1 MDVRSPI
8 GRVTSWVAA
17 SSAFRA
23 VGPKVVPPVD
33 RLLSRVTG
41 GRVVLSGSM
50 VPSLVLGTTGAR
62 SGQRRT
68 TPLACL
74 PEDDGSFLV
83 VGSNFGRASH
93 PAWTANL
100 RANPDAT
107 VTFKGRTTPVRARLL
122 DAGEKAAVWPRL
134 TEVWPNYDRY
144 TEVSGR
150 DLRVFRLV
158 PTAAGGRGGT

>member
-1 MDVRSPI
+1 VDVRSPI
-8 GRVTSWVAA
+8 GRATSWVAA

-23 VGPKVVPPVD
+23 IGPKVVPPVD
-33 RLLSRVTG
+33 RLLARLTG
-41 GRVVLSGSM
+41 GRVVLSGGM
-50 VPSLVLGTTGAR
+50 VPSLVLGTTGAK

-83 VGSNFGRASH
+83 VGSNFGREAH

-100 RANPDAT
+100 KANPEAT
-107 VTFKGRTTPVRARLL
+107 VTYKGRTTPVTATLL
-122 DAGEKAAVWPRL
+122 DAGQKAAVWPRL

-158 PTAAGGRGGT
+158 PRA

>member
-1 MDVRSPI
+1 MDLGSPA
-8 GRVTSWVAA
+8 GRVTQWVAA
-17 SSAFRA
+17 SRAFRA
-23 VGPKVVPPVD
+23 VGPKVVPSVD
-33 RLLSRVTG
+33 RLLSRLSG
-41 GRVVLSGSM
+41 GRVVLSGTL
-50 VPSLVLGTTGAR
+50 VPSLVLETTGAR

-83 VGSNFGRASH
+83 VGSNFGRERH

-100 RANPDAT
+100 QANPEAT
-107 VTFKGRTTPVRARLL
+107 VTHRGRTIPVRAQLL
-122 DAGEKAAVWPRL
+122 DPEQKAAVWPRL
-134 TEVWPNYDRY
+134 TALWPNYDRY

-158 PTAAGGRGGT
+158 PRA